1 MKKYFFN
8 KYKYKIVT
16 KEKLKKILN
25 TKLKNKKS
33 ILCHGVF
40 DVVHPG
46 HVRHLAYAKS
56 KADILIVSL
65 TSDRHISKGTYRPHV
80 PENLRALNIAVFEMV
95 DYVIIDKN
103 KTPLH
108 NIEFIK
114 PNFFAKGFEYS
125 SKNMPKATKDEINVA
140 NSEIIYLKGF
150 SLMRS
155 IVWREVLRIPENT
168 PSEPIRM

>member
-95 DYVIIDKN
+95 IM
-103 KTPLH
+103 LLL
-108 NIEFIK
+108 IK
-114 PNFFAKGFEYS
+114 IKHHFTILILLNQIFL
-125 SKNMPKATKDEINVA
+125 PK
-140 NSEIIYLKGF
+140 
-150 SLMRS
+150 
-155 IVWREVLRIPENT
+155 VLSTHPKICLRQQ
-168 PSEPIRM
+168 R